1 MKVSKYKTYRILH
14 ILLTPTLHRSP
25 NLTTAGKTS
34 MMSHIFLIVNT
45 IFDSRI
51 LSDFVHLI
59 FVKSKK
65 KSCSKEFCSIHMK
78 TTMLESL
85 FNKIAGLKACEY
97 CKAFKNTFFTEHE
110 YEYLGTFVESVLQL
124 FRKLRKTH
132 RKTSLMRSI
141 LW

>member
-1 MKVSKYKTYRILH
+1 
-14 ILLTPTLHRSP
+14 
-25 NLTTAGKTS
+25 

-78 TTMLESL
+78 TTVLESL
-85 FNKIAGLKACEY
+85 FNKIAGLKACE
-97 CKAFKNTFFTEHE
+97 EHE